1 MDEANATADNP
12 NALASITASADKIV
26 KTILIQFRRYKLNL
40 YWQNLHMKNKIMLLL
55 KSFEKVENSKV
66 KDEGLIQVVKL
77 RLADAQLAQ
86 NKYDE
91 ALKTLSGDVDPA
103 FKATV
108 EELRGD
114 IFVAKKDIDS
124 AKKHIKLHGIRYW
137 NVNKSDKFYKLNS
150 KVLAF

>member
-1 MDEANATADNP
+1 
-12 NALASITASADKIV
+12 
-26 KTILIQFRRYKLNL
+26 LIQ
-40 YWQNLHMKNKIMLLL
+40 I
-55 KSFEKVENSKV
+55 
-66 KDEGLIQVVKL
+66 VKL

-114 IFVAKKDIDS
+114 IFVARKILILRKSVSSAWDS
-124 AKKHIKLHGIRYW
+124 LL
-137 NVNKSDKFYKLNS
+137 NVNKNDKFYKLNS

>member
-1 MDEANATADNP
+1 M
-12 NALASITASADKIV
+12 
-26 KTILIQFRRYKLNL
+26 
-40 YWQNLHMKNKIMLLL
+40 
-55 KSFEKVENSKV
+55 
-66 KDEGLIQVVKL
+66 